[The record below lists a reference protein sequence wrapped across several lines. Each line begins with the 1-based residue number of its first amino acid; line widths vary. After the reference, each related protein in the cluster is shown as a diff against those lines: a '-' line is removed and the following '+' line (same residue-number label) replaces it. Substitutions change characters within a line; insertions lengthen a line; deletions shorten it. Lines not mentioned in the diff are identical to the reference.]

1 MWLLR
6 MEALSSYHV
15 SINRLQQS
23 PLPMCLFL
31 IVTEL
36 GTLNDHFSCSCGK
49 LLNFIEEWKS

>member
-6 MEALSSYHV
+6 MGASSSDHV
-15 SINRLQQS
+15 NINRFQQS
-23 PLPMCLFL
+23 TLPMCLFL

-36 GTLNDHFSCSCGK
+36 GTLNDHFNCSCGK

>member
-15 SINRLQQS
+15 SINRLQQA

-36 GTLNDHFSCSCGK
+36 GTLNDHFSCSSGK
-49 LLNFIEEWKS
+49 LLNFTEEWKS